1 MGRREKGFALST
13 SSTPAPDLGSRA
25 PRRRGGRNAR
35 VLDDV
40 ACARLRK
47 FWDSGASV
55 AELAAMFGCS
65 PTTVRR
71 WLFEQGLPKPRRR
84 PPRRRRGYR
93 MSEKTRRR
101 QSEGMKRSWAEE
113 GSS

>member
-1 MGRREKGFALST
+1 
-13 SSTPAPDLGSRA
+13 
-25 PRRRGGRNAR
+25 
-35 VLDDV
+35 
-40 ACARLRK
+40 
-47 FWDSGASV
+47 
-55 AELAAMFGCS
+55 MFGCS